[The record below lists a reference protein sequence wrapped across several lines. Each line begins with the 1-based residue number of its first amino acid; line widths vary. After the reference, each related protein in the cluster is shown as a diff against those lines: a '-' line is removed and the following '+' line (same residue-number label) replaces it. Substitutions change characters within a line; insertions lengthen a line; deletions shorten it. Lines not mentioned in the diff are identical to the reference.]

1 MTPFEYVS
9 VLISIILG
17 LGITQIM
24 TGLADI
30 VHQWNRVKLYWPHLL
45 WIVLV
50 FILHIQ
56 EWWETYQLQ
65 VFTSWRLSTFL
76 FFSLYPVNLFI
87 LARILFPLNPKEEE
101 TVNLKDFYLANFRK
115 FYLSLMI
122 LIVLSIIS
130 NLIVHGFTY
139 DQLLLVLLLL
149 VIGAVAVGNFRNE
162 LVHKA
167 MALILFLVFVGSIV
181 VNWNTWLIR

>member
-1 MTPFEYVS
+1 
-9 VLISIILG
+9 
-17 LGITQIM
+17 M

-30 VHQWNRVKLYWPHLL
+30 VHQWNKVKLYWPHLL

-50 FILHIQ
+50 FNLHIQ

-87 LARILFPLNPKEEE
+87 LARILFPLNPKDDES
-101 TVNLKDFYLANFRK
+101 VDLRDFFLANFRK

-122 LIVLSIIS
+122 LIVLSIVS
-130 NLIVHGFTY
+130 NLIVHGFTS
-139 DQLLLVLLLL
+139 DQFLLIFLLIIIGVIAIGNYRSELLHKITALV
-149 VIGAVAVGNFRNE
+149 
-162 LVHKA
+162 
-167 MALILFLVFVGSIV
+167 LFLVFVGSLV
-181 VNWNTWLIR
+181 VNWNTWLIG